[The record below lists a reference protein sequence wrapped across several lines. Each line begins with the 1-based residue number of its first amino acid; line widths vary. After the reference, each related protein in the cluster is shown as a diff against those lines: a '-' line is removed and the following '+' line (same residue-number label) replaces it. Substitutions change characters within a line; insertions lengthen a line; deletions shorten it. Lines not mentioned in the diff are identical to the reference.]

1 MTEVIAAL
9 GFGLFRRKTLCYCR
23 TRGRVCAR
31 SPVFILCA
39 KVALVVDDSMLIR
52 YTVCRFLE
60 QRGFAVE
67 SATNGAEALEVLARV
82 QPDVIVTDMQM
93 PKMSGSELI
102 TALKSKPETAGIPI
116 IIVASRAS
124 GFEKSEK
131 RANFA
136 IFKDIDIEAQLGKA
150 LDAVLSRGQA
160 AGSNGIEELGIS

>member
-1 MTEVIAAL
+1 M
-9 GFGLFRRKTLCYCR
+9 
-23 TRGRVCAR
+23 
-31 SPVFILCA
+31 P

-60 QRGFAVE
+60 ERGFAVE
-67 SATNGAEALEVLARV
+67 SATNGVEALEVLRRV
-82 QPDVIVTDMQM
+82 QPALIVTDMQM

-116 IIVASRAS
+116 IVVAGRAS
-124 GFEKSEK
+124 GFDESEK

-150 LDAVLSRGQA
+150 LDAVLGKASRGQA
-160 AGSNGIEELGIS
+160 AGK